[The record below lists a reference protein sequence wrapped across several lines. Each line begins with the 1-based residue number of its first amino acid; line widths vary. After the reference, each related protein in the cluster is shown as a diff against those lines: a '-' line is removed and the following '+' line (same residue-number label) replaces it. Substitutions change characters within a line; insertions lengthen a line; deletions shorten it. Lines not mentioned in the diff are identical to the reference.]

1 VWEEE
6 EEELLLVLL
15 VLMAVA
21 QRSRLDLGC
30 RKRAPLMELLVT
42 AELFL
47 CSARLTPGLHR
58 YRSLLLGDRSLLLG
72 CRSLLLG
79 YRSLL
84 LGCRSLLLGYR
95 SLLLGHRSLLLGYQ
109 PSNSRVCPLLFTSD
123 IWVARI

>member
-1 VWEEE
+1 MGTERDCATRVWEEE

-47 CSARLTPGLHR
+47 CSARLTPGLHGLR
-58 YRSLLLGDRSLLLG
+58 HGVMRICISIYLFHL
-72 CRSLLLG
+72 
-79 YRSLL
+79 
-84 LGCRSLLLGYR
+84 
-95 SLLLGHRSLLLGYQ
+95 
-109 PSNSRVCPLLFTSD
+109 PPPL
-123 IWVARI
+123 